1 MDYDN
6 FGTKLSSKRSPTFLP
21 NRVNGIS
28 GKQLVAGTGFAS
40 DIEMESNA
48 MFAFKNTFDEAEAI
62 EGLRMGIDQ
71 FDNKPKF
78 FIGDPTHFMKWDGT
92 NATINGILYSTEGNI
107 AGWIINTDSLTGTN
121 VKLKSTG
128 EIISGSF
135 AGQRVEIDGISE
147 EIRFY
152 NTNGVLTNKITS
164 GGTALLPEFIFDVN
178 TVAAGGSFVINVG
191 GDQLIA
197 LSQSGV
203 SGNSFVDIT
212 ANAISF
218 TAAPNAIT
226 ANGNV
231 LG

>member
-107 AGWIINTDSLTGTN
+107 AGWIISNNQL
-121 VKLKSTG
+121 
-128 EIISGSF
+128 
-135 AGQRVEIDGISE
+135 
-147 EIRFY
+147 Y
-152 NTNGVLTNKITS
+152 NTNIVLDSSGFIQVGDPSGKKILIDSTLESVAFYDSSSTLKGTAFYSDTLSKFIVSATNGADLRLLRS
-164 GGTALLPEFIFDVN
+164 GGVGLELGSTDV
-178 TVAAGGSFVINVG
+178 TVF
-191 GDQLIA
+191 
-197 LSQSGV
+197 
-203 SGNSFVDIT
+203 GNLVVTGTSSST
-212 ANAISF
+212 NY
-218 TAAPNAIT
+218 P
-226 ANGNV
+226 
-231 LG
+231 